1 MKIAL
6 ITYPMETNPTGIGVN
21 VQNIVQNLIELD
33 QHNTYFL
40 LHFTPSLNPIY
51 RRNEILYKH
60 YKHLPVMFSDSWY
73 LYRNPSKFDIVHR
86 FSPGGFIFKT
96 HSRIVITVNDLF
108 LYKKYPFS
116 RKARNYLGRYFIRSS
131 LKKAHAITAI
141 SQFTK
146 QEILKAFGLEEK
158 IIHVIHC
165 APGIIPQNPEMAKEV
180 LAINYGIT
188 YRYILLVNTIEPRKN
203 LLGMVKAYEMLR
215 EHHSIKEHLVIVGK
229 MGWDFENT
237 LDYIDKS
244 KHRERINLVGFVP
257 APDLAYFYQNASLF
271 VYPSFMEGFG
281 IPPLEAMKCGCPT
294 LTSNTSSL
302 PEVVQYKEMMFDPEN
317 TKEIA
322 SKCLRILKDPVFRMD
337 NLAKGANNV
346 KRFSWK
352 ESAKKLI
359 NVYNTLR

>member
-6 ITYPMETNPTGIGVN
+6 ITYPLETNPTGIGVN
-21 VQNIVQNLIELD
+21 VQNIVENLIELD

-51 RRNEILYKH
+51 RKNEVLYKH
-60 YKHLPVMFSDSWY
+60 YKHLPVMFSDSWF
-73 LYRNPSKFDIVHR
+73 LHKNPYRFDIIHR

-96 HSRIVITVNDLF
+96 HSKIVITVHDLF
-108 LYKKYPFS
+108 MYNKYPFNKKTRS
-116 RKARNYLGRYFIRSS
+116 YLGRYFIRSS
-131 LKKAHAITAI
+131 LEKADAMFAI
-141 SQFTK
+141 SHFTK
-146 QEILKAFGLEEK
+146 QEILKTFGLDEE
-158 IIHVIHC
+158 IVHVVHC
-165 APGIIPQNPEMAKEV
+165 APAIVPQNPEKAKEV
-180 LAINYGIT
+180 LSHNYGIT
-188 YRYILLVNTIEPRKN
+188 FRYILMVNTIEPRKN
-203 LLGMVKAYEMLR
+203 LLGMVQAYEMLR
-215 EHHSIKEHLVIVGK
+215 ERHHIEEHLVVVGK
-229 MGWDFENT
+229 IGWDFEST
-237 LDYIDKS
+237 LAYINKS
-244 KHRERINLVGFVP
+244 RHRDHIHLAGFVP
-257 APDLAYFYQNASLF
+257 ASDLACFYQNASLF

-302 PEVVQYKEMMFDPEN
+302 PEVVQYKEMMFDPKN
-317 TKEIA
+317 TQEMA
-322 SKCLRILKDPVFRMD
+322 DKCLRVLRDPGFRMD